1 MLLIIYYAGQK
12 VQNPFQHWGTHSIP
26 CFWAAD
32 INLTASFI
40 SGGWLCIT
48 HEMALNLHCGS
59 PTNAKK
65 RCNMYMCLRSSP
77 AERLSQMLSQ
87 VSEERAE
94 CSYPDPYCHRGQALW
109 IYCFNTCLHWK
120 EVKWGH
126 TNIPGQ
132 INVQN
137 CRGNKPDS
145 SYITLLRNWHIR
157 FLFSPSLLPLFW
169 GKKCCAETAFR
180 KMSIMCVLAALLT
193 WRQKEIL
200 YLEFIDSLSN
210 ILNAFFLHLHFALR
224 TWPLQVCTIHYLLKS
239 SSPSALISDY
249 KHECAWSRWKGTAL
263 IQTSA
268 SLMDKQL

>member
-1 MLLIIYYAGQK
+1 MQDKKYKTLFSTGEPI
-12 VQNPFQHWGTHSIP
+12 PFPVWT
-26 CFWAAD
+26 AD

-120 EVKWGH
+120 GVKWGH

-157 FLFSPSLLPLFW
+157 FLFSPSLLSLFW
-169 GKKCCAETAFR
+169 GKNVVQRQRSGKWA
-180 KMSIMCVLAALLT
+180 SCV
-193 WRQKEIL
+193 
-200 YLEFIDSLSN
+200 F
-210 ILNAFFLHLHFALR
+210 
-224 TWPLQVCTIHYLLKS
+224 
-239 SSPSALISDY
+239 
-249 KHECAWSRWKGTAL
+249 
-263 IQTSA
+263 
-268 SLMDKQL
+268 